1 MWTGFGWAA
10 DVGHTWSTMAKPT
23 QSTEISRRAQSGGG
37 DAAGGNWAGRRRW
50 MERATL
56 YGLVGSAVIHLL
68 LVLIAG
74 LVTVQYSFGDAGGA
88 GDEGVEF
95 ALLDEA
101 ALSDQSSP
109 MLTPQRETVETSISD
124 SVLELDLLAEA
135 ETQDR
140 SIDDLSESIAPALD
154 PGGGGLTALD
164 AETGSAGA
172 GSGDG
177 ASFFGLEAKGRRFA
191 YIVDISG
198 SMNQG
203 YSEGLSRWDQTRR
216 ELMRS
221 LRSLD
226 VDAEFHV
233 QLYASGSL
241 SLFGVAAWSQS
252 TPMNKRLSTDALA
265 RINPDGGTN
274 PMPAFQSVFALDP
287 RPDAIY
293 YMSDGEVSDPGE
305 LAATIRSLNGRR
317 RVPVHCI
324 LFGELGNPDAQQRAE
339 TMLRNI
345 ARQSGGRYTHIGGRP

>member
-1 MWTGFGWAA
+1 
-10 DVGHTWSTMAKPT
+10 
-23 QSTEISRRAQSGGG
+23 
-37 DAAGGNWAGRRRW
+37 

-56 YGLVGSAVIHLL
+56 YGLAGSAVIHLI

-74 LVTVQYSFGDAGGA
+74 LVTVQYTFGDAGGA
-88 GDEGVEF
+88 GDDSVQF
-95 ALLDEA
+95 AVLDEA
-101 ALSDQSSP
+101 ALSDESSP
-109 MLTPQRETVETSISD
+109 VLINEREAVDTSISD
-124 SVLELDLLAEA
+124 AALGLDLLAEA
-135 ETQDR
+135 QTRDR

-198 SMNQG
+198 SMNQSHSG
-203 YSEGLSRWDQTRR
+203 GLSRWEQTRQ
-216 ELMRS
+216 ELTRS
-221 LRSLD
+221 IRSLD
-226 VDAEFHV
+226 PDAQFHV
-233 QLYASGSL
+233 QLYASGSV

-252 TPMNKRLSTDALA
+252 TPMNKRLSSDALV
-265 RINPDGGTN
+265 RISPDGGTN

-305 LAATIRSLNGRR
+305 LAATIRALNGRR

-345 ARQSGGRYTHIGGRP
+345 ARQSGGRYTHIGRGRP

>member
-1 MWTGFGWAA
+1 
-10 DVGHTWSTMAKPT
+10 MANPS
-23 QSTEISRRAQSGGG
+23 QSARVSRRARLGGG
-37 DAAGGNWAGRRRW
+37 DADGSRGRWRW
-50 MERATL
+50 LERATL
-56 YGLVGSAVIHLL
+56 YGLAGSAVIHLL
-68 LVLIAG
+68 LVVVAG
-74 LVTVQYSFGDAGGA
+74 LVTVEYTFGDAGGA

-95 ALLDEA
+95 AVLDSS
-101 ALSDQSSP
+101 ALPEESSP
-109 MLTPQRETVETSISD
+109 LLMTERVAVETSVSD
-124 SVLELDLLAEA
+124 SMLDMDMLAETK
-135 ETQDR
+135 TQDR

-203 YSEGLSRWDQTRR
+203 HSEGRSRWDQTRQ
-216 ELMRS
+216 ELTRS
-221 LRSLD
+221 VGSLD
-226 VDAEFHV
+226 ADAEFHV
-233 QLYASGSL
+233 QLYASGSM
-241 SLFGVAAWSQS
+241 SLFGVAAWSRS
-252 TPMNKRLSTDALA
+252 TPMNKRLSNDALI
-265 RINPDGGTN
+265 RVNPDGGTN
-274 PMPAFQSVFALDP
+274 PTPAFEAVFALEP

-305 LAATIRSLNGRR
+305 LAALIRSLNGRW

-345 ARQSGGRYTHIGGRP
+345 ARQSGGRYTHIGRGRP

>member
-1 MWTGFGWAA
+1 
-10 DVGHTWSTMAKPT
+10 MAEPT
-23 QSTEISRRAQSGGG
+23 QSAAISRRARSGGG
-37 DAAGGNWAGRRRW
+37 GNAGAGWTGRRRW
-50 MERATL
+50 IERATL
-56 YGLVGSAVIHLL
+56 YGLAGSAVIHLL
-68 LVLIAG
+68 VVLIAG
-74 LVTVQYSFGDAGGA
+74 LVTVRYTFGDAGGA

-95 ALLDEA
+95 ALLDES
-101 ALSDQSSP
+101 ALANEPSP
-109 MLTPQRETVETSISD
+109 VLTAERQAVETSLSD
-124 SVLELDLLAEA
+124 SPLELDLLAEA
-135 ETQDR
+135 DTRDR
-140 SIDDLSESIAPALD
+140 SIDDLSQSIAPALD

-203 YSEGLSRWDQTRR
+203 YSEGLSRWDQTRQ
-216 ELMRS
+216 ELLRS
-221 LRSLD
+221 IRSLD
-226 VDAEFHV
+226 ADAEFHV
-233 QLYASGSL
+233 QLYASGSV
-241 SLFGVAAWSQS
+241 SLFGVSAWSQS

-274 PMPAFQSVFALDP
+274 PMPAFQSVFSLDP

-293 YMSDGEVSDPGE
+293 YMSDGEVSEPGE

-345 ARQSGGRYTHIGGRP
+345 ARQSGGRYTHIKGRP